1 MALILIEEVLIGVE
15 EAKDALAQ
23 AVMTLDMIVEDL
35 HPRLGNDLKAV
46 LERDFLAPLKI
57 RLEAME
63 QLLDEVAATADQ

>member
-15 EAKDALAQ
+15 QAKDALAQ

-35 HPRLGNDLKAV
+35 HPRLGHDLKAV
-46 LERDFLAPLKI
+46 LERDFLSPLQT

-63 QLLDEVAATADQ
+63 QLLEEVAATADS